1 VGKKIN
7 NMSIGYDTVKTTSPP
22 AWMEIISRYSI
33 PDAAVSWWQV
43 ANSVVPYIILWIA
56 MYYSLSVSYLLTLFL
71 SVFAAGFLVRI
82 FIIFHDCGHGSFFK
96 SGRLSRWVGIFLGI
110 LVFTPYH
117 RWHHDHREHHMTVG
131 NLDKRGVGDVKTL
144 TAEEYRSLTKWQ
156 KAGYRLYRHPLFLLV
171 FIPVILFV
179 GLFRTTKSYMNSRQ
193 RMYVHLTT
201 LAILLLNT
209 SLIIAM
215 GFRPWLMIQLP
226 VIFLAAVAGVWL
238 FYVQHQYSD
247 VVWKRSKDWNYKEIA
262 LKGSSFYKLPRVL
275 QWFSGNIGFHHI
287 HHLGPRIPNYKLEK
301 CHYENED
308 IWQVKP
314 LTLRQSMRS
323 LSLRLWDE
331 ENQRLIPFSEL
342 S

>member
-1 VGKKIN
+1 
-7 NMSIGYDTVKTTSPP
+7 
-22 AWMEIISRYSI
+22 
-33 PDAAVSWWQV
+33 
-43 ANSVVPYIILWIA
+43 
-56 MYYSLSVSYLLTLFL
+56 
-71 SVFAAGFLVRI
+71 
-82 FIIFHDCGHGSFFK
+82 
-96 SGRLSRWVGIFLGI
+96 
-110 LVFTPYH
+110 
-117 RWHHDHREHHMTVG
+117 
-131 NLDKRGVGDVKTL
+131 
-144 TAEEYRSLTKWQ
+144 
-156 KAGYRLYRHPLFLLV
+156 LV

-215 GFRPWLMIQLP
+215 GFMPWLMIQLP